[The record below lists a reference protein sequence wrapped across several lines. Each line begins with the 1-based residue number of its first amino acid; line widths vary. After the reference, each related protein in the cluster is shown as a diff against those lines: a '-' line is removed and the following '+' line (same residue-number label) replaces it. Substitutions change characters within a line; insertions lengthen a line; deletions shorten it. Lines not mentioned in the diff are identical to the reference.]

1 MEPDPS
7 VKKTMAIPRLS
18 RSEPV
23 AQPSERI
30 PFLKLLSGHQ
40 AGLVILLEKD
50 FLTIGRDQGCDIVL
64 DEIGVSRF
72 HCSLNRVGV
81 DYVLADEESTN
92 GTFINDRPV
101 THEVLH
107 EQDCLA
113 LGPECLLRFDR
124 QPQEEVELARRLFEG
139 ARLDG
144 LTRIFNRATFFERL
158 SQEVS
163 FSQRQQQSFGL
174 LLFDID
180 HFKKINDTY
189 GHPAGDAVL
198 RQVAERA
205 RDLLR
210 LEDTI
215 GRYGGEEFAILLR
228 SSDLQA
234 CLTVAERVRARM
246 ADQAFELAGEEPLTV
261 TISIGVACWKP
272 ESTEESLIG
281 EADGQLYAAKAG
293 GRNQVS
299 PRPL

>member
-1 MEPDPS
+1 
-7 VKKTMAIPRLS
+7 MAIPRLS
-18 RSEPV
+18 RAEPSS
-23 AQPSERI
+23 QPSERV

-40 AGLVILLEKD
+40 AGLVIVLNKD
-50 FLTIGRDQGCDIVL
+50 FITLGRDPACDIVL

-72 HCSLNRVGV
+72 HCSLNRVGI

-92 GTFINDRPV
+92 GTFVNDKPV

-107 EQDCLA
+107 EQDSLA

-124 QPQEEVELARRLFEG
+124 QPPEEVELARRLFEG

-144 LTRIFNRATFFERL
+144 LTRVFNRVTFFERL
-158 SQEVS
+158 AQEIS

-180 HFKKINDTY
+180 HFKRVNDTY

-210 LEDTI
+210 LEDSL
-215 GRYGGEEFAILLR
+215 GRYGGEEFAVLLR
-228 SSDLQA
+228 SSDLSA
-234 CLTVAERVRARM
+234 SVAAAERIRLRIAEEK
-246 ADQAFELAGEEPLTV
+246 FELPGEEPLRV
-261 TISIGVACWKP
+261 TISLGAACWGP
-272 ESTEESLIG
+272 DSTQDSLVG
-281 EADGQLYAAKAG
+281 EADAQLYAAKES
-293 GRNQVS
+293 GRNRVMPQ
-299 PRPL
+299 L